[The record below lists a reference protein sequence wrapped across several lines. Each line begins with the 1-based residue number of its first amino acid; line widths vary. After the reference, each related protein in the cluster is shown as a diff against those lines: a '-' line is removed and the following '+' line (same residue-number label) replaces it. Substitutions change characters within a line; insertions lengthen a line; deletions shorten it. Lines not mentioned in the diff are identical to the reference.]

1 MVTLTPETTSI
12 ISRHKK
18 KQFWFL
24 QTTVSDSVACRAC
37 VPNWNNDRSRNNPFY
52 NLSFIVSL
60 LHFKTFP
67 MTPTLLRVRA
77 VCLPWTKKAW
87 CNLPLV
93 NSPTSSPTIFPWPGP
108 CFGLDQHTGHIPV
121 SSFFSLLF
129 PQLISFLPEM
139 LPFGEI
145 FLLTHIKLQKFPHPN
160 TPLLTC
166 NF

>member
-1 MVTLTPETTSI
+1 M
-12 ISRHKK
+12 
-18 KQFWFL
+18 
-24 QTTVSDSVACRAC
+24 
-37 VPNWNNDRSRNNPFY
+37 
-52 NLSFIVSL
+52 SL

-93 NSPTSSPTIFPWPGP
+93 NSLTSSPAIFLWPGP
-108 CFGLDQHTGHIPV
+108 CFGFDPTHRTHSCLKLFLFTL
-121 SSFFSLLF
+121 SSAYKFPPSRYLPGSLPFFCQF
-129 PQLISFLPEM
+129 FAEM

-145 FLLTHIKLQKFPHPN
+145 FLLTYIKLQKFPHPN

-166 NF
+166 NFLKLVWDPLGAQLVKCASKGKTVL